1 MIFLFIGLAASGI
14 SARLNLLA
22 ARGGWLHQEN
32 LHKPIAQVIFELL
45 GTVAGLAA
53 FVAAFTFLDWWIPII
68 AFAIGFWVLPV
79 MVVKESTLGLLY
91 GIRFLLFLVSFSCSG
106 FVIYL
111 ALNS

>member
-14 SARLNLLA
+14 SARLTLLA

-32 LHKPIAQVIFELL
+32 LHKPMLQVIFELL
-45 GTVAGLAA
+45 GTIVGLAA
-53 FVAAFTFLDWWIPII
+53 FVAAFTFLDWWIPLI

-79 MVVKESTLGLLY
+79 VVVKRSNFELLY
-91 GIRFLLFLVSFSCSG
+91 STRFLMLLVSFSSSC

-111 ALNS
+111 ALNG